1 VSETQ
6 AGQFPY
12 DAYYFAHDCGRPYQR
27 DEAWLGFFGGIADQ
41 IVRQIGPRTVLDAG
55 CAMGFLVESLRDR
68 GVEAYGLDV
77 SEYAIQRVRPDIRR
91 YCWVGSVTDAL
102 PQRYDLIVCIE
113 VLEHL
118 APGEADV
125 AIANLCA
132 HTDDALFS
140 STPLDYKEA
149 THVNVQPPEH
159 WADLFARHSLYR
171 DVDFDA
177 GFITPWAARFRRS
190 GQPVHRVV
198 RDYERKL
205 WLLRREA
212 TELRAR
218 VMEMR
223 EQSTQV
229 EASKVALEERLA
241 QVEASKVA
249 LEERLAQ
256 VEASKVALEERLA
269 QVEAS
274 KVALEER
281 LQGVLCSRSWRFTR
295 AVRRLVDWVM
305 PPGSVR
311 ARIFRLR

>member
-1 VSETQ
+1 MSETQ
-6 AGQFPY
+6 VGRCPY

-68 GVEAYGLDV
+68 AVEAYGLDV

-91 YCWVGSVTDAL
+91 YCWVDSVTDAL

-118 APGEADV
+118 SPGEAEV

-159 WADLFARHSLYR
+159 WAELFARHSLYR

-223 EQSTQV
+223 DE
-229 EASKVALEERLA
+229 LA
-241 QVEASKVA
+241 AKEN
-249 LEERLAQ
+249 LGLAAGARTSATSAGH
-256 VEASKVALEERLA
+256 EPSLTANNRPW
-269 QVEAS
+269 
-274 KVALEER
+274 
-281 LQGVLCSRSWRFTR
+281 SWRL
-295 AVRRLVDWVM
+295 RRT
-305 PPGSVR
+305 GKTG
-311 ARIFRLR
+311 